1 MKAPE
6 DFPWQAPPVV
16 SGAQPKLAARL
27 VDGRYIVGE
36 TAEERDVRWD
46 YYEDLAQ
53 QLVKPA
59 LKDLDKHPEN
69 SHEKT
74 LQRVRRTVADKG
86 WAEGP
91 AEMDWLIE
99 RLRVLLGW

>member
-6 DFPWQAPPVV
+6 DFPWKTPPVV

-27 VDGRYIVGE
+27 DDGKYVVGE
-36 TAEERDVRWD
+36 TAAERDVRWD

-59 LKDLDKHPEN
+59 LKDSEKRPEN

-74 LQRVRRTVADKG
+74 LQRVKKTVADKG
-86 WAEGP
+86 WVEGD
-91 AEMDWLIE
+91 AEMGWLIQ